1 MVSNFD
7 LNRTALNNQ
16 MMGLSTDTKP
26 TTGIL
31 PNSLFWELD
40 TNGMYYFDGTQW
52 QSIGGSGGGGGGEST
67 WDTWHVIVN
76 APVYTPNLYVSSEYE
91 SIGDNDIFK
100 VIPVDSTGKLYY
112 AIMYPLDNGAS
123 NLDIPIAVFDDTAE
137 LRMSCNEA
145 DNITVS
151 VTGNIRFVNDE
162 GWFFY
167 VTGDGT
173 ITFTAQ

>member
-52 QSIGGSGGGGGGEST
+52 QSIGGSGGGGGSNLST
-67 WDTWHVIVN
+67 ANVTFVN
-76 APVYTPNLYVSSEYE
+76 NTQYPFVVELPIISGDYLYGYTTEEWITGDKTVVLYNNSCEGRIHPETNVTLN
-91 SIGDNDIFK
+91 ITTTGDIE
-100 VIPVDSTGKLYY
+100 VDST
-112 AIMYPLDNGAS
+112 
-123 NLDIPIAVFDDTAE
+123 AV
-137 LRMSCNEA
+137 
-145 DNITVS
+145 I
-151 VTGNIRFVNDE
+151 I
-162 GWFFY
+162 
-167 VTGDGT
+167 TGDGT
-173 ITFTAQ
+173 ITIS

>member
-52 QSIGGSGGGGGGEST
+52 QSIGGSGGGGGSSDFSTAQVTIKASSDMNSGMTTPNFNSEQGVNYATYSASEEDYIIPVPLYNGLCTAQFWGELEVTGDIVIDEST
-67 WDTWHVIVN
+67 LKI
-76 APVYTPNLYVSSEYE
+76 
-91 SIGDNDIFK
+91 
-100 VIPVDSTGKLYY
+100 
-112 AIMYPLDNGAS
+112 
-123 NLDIPIAVFDDTAE
+123 
-137 LRMSCNEA
+137 
-145 DNITVS
+145 
-151 VTGNIRFVNDE
+151 
-162 GWFFY
+162 
-167 VTGDGT
+167 TGDGT
-173 ITFTAQ
+173 ITFTSTGSPD